1 MSELKGNCSVGY
13 FCKIKVSILTLIDSI
28 GGKCFFGYYCFEG
41 FMDFIVCELGI
52 YYGGIEVINLS
63 ACVFCIVGKFCN
75 ILGLFVFDGICFVGY
90 YCFVG

>member
-1 MSELKGNCSVGY
+1 M
-13 FCKIKVSILTLIDSI
+13 LIDSI

-63 ACVFCIVGKFCN
+63 VCVFCIVGKFCN

-90 YCFVG
+90 YCFVGQLVGILVLYGCLIGSKCI